1 MTEIRAGVCHFHSHS
16 IDQSSVICSPNY
28 KAVSE
33 MQPRVSPVSRGK
45 DMNVA
50 GAVEAV
56 SATQESLNL
65 LSSFL
70 STLNQT
76 NTTHKKAHFHWLSGS
91 DWRPCC
97 IINLALVPLPNAINA
112 CQGISFCF
120 VSFNVLGNP
129 ALPLYLDQAPGSL
142 QRAVQG
148 LAPEDTN
155 TPNLLLSAS
164 DWSMMSSICAEWLT
178 PLSPYRQRQLQSNW
192 VFLIF
197 KNQIFFQVP
206 TLLSCN

>member
-1 MTEIRAGVCHFHSHS
+1 
-16 IDQSSVICSPNY
+16 
-28 KAVSE
+28 
-33 MQPRVSPVSRGK
+33 MQPSVSPGSRGK
-45 DMNVA
+45 SMNVT

-76 NTTHKKAHFHWLSGS
+76 HTTHKKAHFHWLSGS

-97 IINLALVPLPNAINA
+97 IINLALVPLPNVVNA
-112 CQGISFCF
+112 CQSISFCF
-120 VSFNVLGNP
+120 ISFNVLGNP

-148 LAPEDTN
+148 LAPEECIRHQHSYSITFSLWLEHDVIYLCRMTH
-155 TPNLLLSAS
+155 
-164 DWSMMSSICAEWLT
+164 SSI
-178 PLSPYRQRQLQSNW
+178 PLPPKALQSSW

-206 TLLSCN
+206 TLLSWN